1 MTRRVSVKLID
12 QFDDALL
19 HPVKIGERLRHAE
32 HKTVHT
38 HWMDGH
44 RGGRHNKAAPRR
56 YGERYADGMA
66 AAEHKRNGRLAH
78 PGEQLRDCKPRLD
91 IAADSVEND
100 DKPFNN

>member
-1 MTRRVSVKLID
+1 
-12 QFDDALL
+12 
-19 HPVKIGERLRHAE
+19 
-32 HKTVHT
+32 
-38 HWMDGH
+38 MDGH

-66 AAEHKRNGRLAH
+66 AAEHKRNGRLEH

-100 DKPFNN
+100 DKPFNFRVLLHREKLRDHMLIFGRLVLCG